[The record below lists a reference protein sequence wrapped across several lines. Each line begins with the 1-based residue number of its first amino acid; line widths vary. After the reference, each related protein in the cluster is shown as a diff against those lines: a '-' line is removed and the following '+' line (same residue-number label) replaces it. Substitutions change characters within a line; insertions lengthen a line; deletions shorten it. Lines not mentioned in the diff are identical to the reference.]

1 MSLNEFIG
9 RLPDGLNTMVGE
21 NGDLLSEG
29 EKQRIAIANAIAKDS
44 DVILLDE
51 FTSAL
56 DTATEKNILNEI
68 MKMDDKIIMMISH
81 RVYNIMGCNRVIVI
95 DKGKIL
101 EEGNPHR
108 LIEDHNS
115 AFYKIY
121 NNIFY

>member
-1 MSLNEFIG
+1 
-9 RLPDGLNTMVGE
+9 
-21 NGDLLSEG
+21 
-29 EKQRIAIANAIAKDS
+29 
-44 DVILLDE
+44 
-51 FTSAL
+51 
-56 DTATEKNILNEI
+56 

-121 NNIFY
+121 NNIFIRLWGVLNDNRQYKIEDI

>member
-1 MSLNEFIG
+1 M
-9 RLPDGLNTMVGE
+9 
-21 NGDLLSEG
+21 LSEG
-29 EKQRIAIANAIAKDS
+29 EKKRIAIANAIAKDS